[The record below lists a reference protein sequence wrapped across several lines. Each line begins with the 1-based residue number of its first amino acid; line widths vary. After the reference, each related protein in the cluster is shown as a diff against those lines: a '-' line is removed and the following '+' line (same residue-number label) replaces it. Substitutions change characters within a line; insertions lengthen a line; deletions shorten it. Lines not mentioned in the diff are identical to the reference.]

1 MSASFESV
9 DLLNVLSSPPS
20 SLLLD
25 SGEERHLTVL
35 RRPELEA
42 VRDEVQRIVE
52 IPAHLQRYSKR
63 VIVGP
68 AGVGKSLLL
77 YLCARDCIVKG
88 SWFVLYIASTTRFDE
103 QEDTRVSVEIL
114 NMILEMNAPL
124 LDNHQSNDSLKTIRE
139 SALNGVRNSGQATH
153 ELMNILG
160 FMSRCK
166 VPVFVGIDQWNC
178 LQEAGGI
185 KQPLLKN
192 LFGHF
197 SKFNGSW
204 GFTLLAVSSSFDLSN
219 SGMFSDYDAVLA
231 PKKISL
237 YRKEEW
243 QAMVTHYRN
252 RRLLPPI
259 TQLSDEDLLKLTGTV
274 PRLLMAV
281 KQEYMSM
288 HGDPTWSSINAVN
301 VRNANLKYFTERVKR
316 VIQRHSDKDSLLF
329 ATCVVTNQYQK
340 QLSASNPWIDSG
352 LFYFEEGVLVPIAS
366 DVLTA
371 MNDVLS

>member
-1 MSASFESV
+1 
-9 DLLNVLSSPPS
+9 
-20 SLLLD
+20 
-25 SGEERHLTVL
+25 
-35 RRPELEA
+35 
-42 VRDEVQRIVE
+42 
-52 IPAHLQRYSKR
+52 
-63 VIVGP
+63 
-68 AGVGKSLLL
+68 
-77 YLCARDCIVKG
+77 
-88 SWFVLYIASTTRFDE
+88 
-103 QEDTRVSVEIL
+103 
-114 NMILEMNAPL
+114 MNAPL
-124 LDNHQSNDSLKTIRE
+124 FDKHQSNDSLQNILE
-139 SALNGVRNSGQATH
+139 SALNGVHNSELATQ

-178 LQEAGGI
+178 LQKDGGI

-204 GFTLLAVSSSFDLSN
+204 GFTLLAVSSLFDLSN

-243 QAMVTHYRN
+243 QAMVTHYRD

-259 TQLSDEDLLKLTGTV
+259 TQLSDQDVFKLTGTV

-301 VRNANLKYFTERVKR
+301 VRNANLKYFSERVKR
-316 VIQRHSDKDSLLF
+316 VIQCHSDKDSLLF
-329 ATCVVTNQYQK
+329 ATCVVTNQYER

-352 LFYFEEGVLVPIAS
+352 LFYIEEGVPVPIAS

-371 MNDVLS
+371 INDVLCSSVERQLV